1 MPIGDAIHDATR
13 QRCPNIWAT
22 MYNHSLQQADL
33 AAGQQPSVTAGFR
46 WAPLMWPRLWAR
58 VAMDKPNARAT
69 LTSWSGLSL
78 LVCSNCSCNAEEDEE
93 GHTHQLGQNGPPE
106 RLALQLLHDW
116 QLWHADV
123 LVWGFLRALSMFLC
137 QKRVFIGQVLLM
149 KPGGGFKLR
158 GQKEWVRERRR
169 GRQNWWEILS
179 FSSPCQFYKSTSQRR
194 A

>member
-1 MPIGDAIHDATR
+1 MPLASAA
-13 QRCPNIWAT
+13 PNIWAT
-22 MYNHSLQQADL
+22 MYITAFSKLIWQL
-33 AAGQQPSVTAGFR
+33 ASKPSVTAGFR

-78 LVCSNCSCNAEEDEE
+78 LVFPTAAVMLRKMKRVIPTSSAK
-93 GHTHQLGQNGPPE
+93 T
-106 RLALQLLHDW
+106 ALQNALLFSSFMTGSSG
-116 QLWHADV
+116 HADV

-149 KPGGGFKLR
+149 KQGAGLSYGGRKSEWER
-158 GQKEWVRERRR
+158 GEEA
-169 GRQNWWEILS
+169 GRIDEKSLV
-179 FSSPCQFYKSTSQRR
+179 FLPPCQFYKSTSQRR